1 MDRLDLVWHEAGN
14 PLYAD
19 RFSALSEYFDLNVY
33 GFTKFQGKNF
43 DVDTYSDDYNLVLK
57 FPMFSF
63 HWLTVFSFS
72 LIYSLVK
79 SNSKYIYIH
88 EEAHS
93 LSAFVIC
100 LLCRNKII
108 ILDSAVIN
116 KRLNF
121 FGFNLMEKYVY
132 KSVSGFFYRNEEVR
146 NILIERGVN
155 QEKLLG
161 MLGNGV
167 SLKTF
172 TKANKQ
178 ASNPSGSVV
187 IGFAG
192 RIWKW
197 KGVECLVDIQ
207 KMDGFQ
213 VNYCGPIVDEYINEA
228 LLASGA
234 KYFGMLDK
242 RGLQEFYSTIDLFIL
257 PSLPAPNWKE
267 QFGRV
272 IVESVFSGAPAI
284 GSDTG
289 FIPTLVGPDATF
301 SAGDLNNIKRVIMK
315 FKSPISRDRLLDLQY
330 DAISEKYSW
339 EAIAKSVYLE
349 CKGLV

>member
-1 MDRLDLVWHEAGN
+1 MDRLDLVWHEAAN
-14 PLYAD
+14 PLYED

-33 GFTKFQGKNF
+33 GFTKFQGKVF
-43 DVDTYSDDYNLVLK
+43 DVTTSKDDYNLILK
-57 FPMFSF
+57 SPIFSF

-72 LIYSLVK
+72 LMFSLMK
-79 SNSKYIYIH
+79 SNSKYVYIH

-93 LSAFVIC
+93 LLAFLIC
-100 LLCRNKII
+100 LLCRNKIL

-116 KRLNF
+116 NRLSF
-121 FGFNLMEKYVY
+121 FGFNFMEKYVY
-132 KSVSGFFYRNEEVR
+132 KRVSGFFYRNEDVR
-146 NILIERGVN
+146 NVLIERGVN
-155 QEKLLG
+155 KEKLLG
-161 MLGNGV
+161 ILGNGV

-178 ASNPSGSVV
+178 TRASDGPV
-187 IGFAG
+187 IVGFAG
-192 RIWKW
+192 RVWKW

-207 KMDGFQ
+207 NMDGFQ
-213 VNYCGPIVDEYINEA
+213 VNYCGPIVDEYIHEA

-242 RGLQEFYSTIDLFIL
+242 NGLQEFYSSIDLFIL

-284 GSDTG
+284 GSNTG

-301 SAGDLNNIKRVIMK
+301 LAGDLNNIKRVVMK
-315 FKSPISRDRLLDLQY
+315 FKDPDSRDRLLDLQY
-330 DAISEKYSW
+330 DAISKKYSW
-339 EAIAKSVYLE
+339 EAIAKCVYLE
-349 CKGLV
+349 SKGFV